1 MRKHRKYQT
10 ASIYNIS
17 KNYNF
22 LQLPLGDIQGW
33 KRFYYI
39 KSLKNTIFST
49 KMDLFW
55 VSIYFNGIFFWILR
69 PQGIGNW
76 SLKRALAHT
85 CAFGRK
91 GGPRGT
97 PKPPK
102 FVMYIVKLFLNSKF
116 WVGTFIKSCS
126 KGSNWYIKFS
136 FHKGWGTHW
145 VYRQGQ
151 TFNFT
156 LKLVGP

>member
-1 MRKHRKYQT
+1 
-10 ASIYNIS
+10 
-17 KNYNF
+17 
-22 LQLPLGDIQGW
+22 
-33 KRFYYI
+33 
-39 KSLKNTIFST
+39 
-49 KMDLFW
+49 MDLFW
-55 VSIYFNGIFFWILR
+55 VSIYFNGIFFRILR

-102 FVMYIVKLFLNSKF
+102 FVIYIVKLFLNSKF

-126 KGSNWYIKFS
+126 KGTNWYIKFS
-136 FHKGWGTHW
+136 FHKGWGTYW
-145 VYRQGQ
+145 AYRQGQ

-156 LKLVGP
+156 LKTSRTLITPMQKICTFLFFTLISTVKGCHHKKIWAKLV

>member
-1 MRKHRKYQT
+1 
-10 ASIYNIS
+10 
-17 KNYNF
+17 
-22 LQLPLGDIQGW
+22 
-33 KRFYYI
+33 
-39 KSLKNTIFST
+39 
-49 KMDLFW
+49 MDLFW

-102 FVMYIVKLFLNSKF
+102 FVIYIVKLFLNSKF

-126 KGSNWYIKFS
+126 KGTNWYIKFS
-136 FHKGWGTHW
+136 FHKGWGTYW
-145 VYRQGQ
+145 AYRQGQ

-156 LKLVGP
+156 LKLVVPLCRKYVLFYFSHLFLQLRDAITKNLGKIGLKLSLLGDK